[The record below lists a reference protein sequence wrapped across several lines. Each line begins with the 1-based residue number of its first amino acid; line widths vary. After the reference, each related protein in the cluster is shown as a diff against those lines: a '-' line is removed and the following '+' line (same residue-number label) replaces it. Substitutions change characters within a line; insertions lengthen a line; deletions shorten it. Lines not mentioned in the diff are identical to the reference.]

1 MDEKT
6 EQDLPKE
13 EKITVEVKEEPKL
26 ITPFEAQPEPQSP
39 TPQLKK
45 GEIIFIEDYAVQPVK
60 KEAKRINL
68 FNIVSTMEP
77 RLLTV
82 LDGCLYVFK
91 PVPNK
96 LKPMQHFNRF
106 FAKELP
112 NKAELEEQNKQRA
125 SVQSCSELER
135 LFKVD
140 ISAASQ

>member
-1 MDEKT
+1 MDETT
-6 EQDLPKE
+6 EEDLP
-13 EKITVEVKEEPKL
+13 KITVEVEVEIKDEPKL
-26 ITPFEAQPEPQSP
+26 IQETNNPYVEPEVESP
-39 TPQLKK
+39 TAPQLQK
-45 GEIIFIEDYAVQPVK
+45 GEIILLEDYAVQPVK

-68 FNIVSTMEP
+68 FNIVSTMEA

-112 NKAELEEQNKQRA
+112 N
-125 SVQSCSELER
+125 
-135 LFKVD
+135 
-140 ISAASQ
+140 

>member
-6 EQDLPKE
+6 EEDLPKV
-13 EKITVEVKEEPKL
+13 TVEPEIKDEPKL
-26 ITPFEAQPEPQSP
+26 IKETNPYVEPEVESP
-39 TPQLKK
+39 TAPQLQK
-45 GEIIFIEDYAVQPVK
+45 GEIILLEDYAVQPVK

-68 FNIVSTMEP
+68 FNIVSTMEA

-112 NKAELEEQNKQRA
+112 N
-125 SVQSCSELER
+125 
-135 LFKVD
+135 
-140 ISAASQ
+140 